1 MTPQG
6 LTPPG
11 EQPALLAA
19 TQGKNLRGPTATA
32 FQVGMAGAAEM
43 ANEKFWFYISA
54 GSI

>member
-1 MTPQG
+1 MAPQG

-19 TQGKNLRGPTATA
+19 TQGKNLRGPTAAA
-32 FQVGMAGAAEM
+32 FPGGMAGAAEM
-43 ANEKFWFYISA
+43 TDEKFWYISG